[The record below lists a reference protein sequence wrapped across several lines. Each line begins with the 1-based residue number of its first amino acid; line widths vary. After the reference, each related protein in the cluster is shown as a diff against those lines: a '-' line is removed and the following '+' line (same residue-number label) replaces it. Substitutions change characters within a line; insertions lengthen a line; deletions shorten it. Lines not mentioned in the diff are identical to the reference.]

1 MVLPAWLAST
11 VPTPLTWRA
20 VTTAPPAAAG
30 AWPFPPLA
38 GLAAPPGLPH
48 AASSPAAATAA
59 RPEPADQR
67 RRERSFRGAGL
78 RRPGAWAGGWL
89 LPVMMVDLHVRV
101 VMSCPVADTRGI
113 TRVFMCQ
120 PRDFGAAPLTGP
132 GPP

>member
-20 VTTAPPAAAG
+20 VMTAPPAAAG

-38 GLAAPPGLPH
+38 GLAAPPELAQ

-59 RPEPADQR
+59 RLEPADQR

-101 VMSCPVADTRGI
+101 VMFVSRLLIREGSPA
-113 TRVFMCQ
+113 
-120 PRDFGAAPLTGP
+120 
-132 GPP
+132 